1 MYVRKIKLGDDV
13 LLVRDSTYEEDSF
26 TPRFYND
33 SGVEQTFD
41 EVKGYYKKIGNL
53 CYIFIK
59 AVATSDVS
67 VLHIDNLPFP
77 PDPDIY
83 NTVYEKGTVFANG
96 EGCYVNVPRKP
107 GQISLASVSTGNL
120 LVEGIYSISV

>member
-13 LLVRDSTYEEDSF
+13 LLIRDSTYEEDSF

-59 AVATSDVS
+59 AVSTSDVS
-67 VLHIDNLPFP
+67 VLHIDHLPFP

-83 NTVYEKGTVFANG
+83 SIVYEKGTVFANG
-96 EGCYVNVPRKP
+96 EGCYVNVPHSP
-107 GQISLASVSTGNL
+107 GQITLGSVSTGNL